1 MTFPQEFARR
11 IKPRYSLSGL
21 TVSPDA
27 LGRLQSVVDGT
38 GASATATALF
48 LSGSR
53 VATALAA
60 EAVAYEMGRD
70 LVRIDLAAV
79 VSKYIGET
87 EKNLDRLV
95 SAVDPR
101 TSILFFDEADALF
114 GKRSEVKDA
123 HDRYANQEA
132 AYLLQ
137 RLESFGGVAI
147 FSTSS
152 PVLRVPCKQECHVID
167 LTLRSK

>member
-1 MTFPQEFARR
+1 MTFPQEFGRR
-11 IKPRYSLSGL
+11 ITPNCSLSSL
-21 TVSPDA
+21 AVSPDA
-27 LGRLQSVVDGT
+27 LGRLRSVVDGM
-38 GASATATALF
+38 GASVPAMALF
-48 LSGSR
+48 LSGSH
-53 VATALAA
+53 ADSALAA

-87 EKNLDRLV
+87 EKNLDRIV
-95 SAVDPR
+95 AAVDQR
-101 TSILFFDEADALF
+101 GSILFFDEADALF
-114 GKRSEVKDA
+114 GKRSEVKDG

-147 FSTSS
+147 FATSS
-152 PVLRVPCKQECHVID
+152 PVLRVPCRQECHVVD
-167 LTLRSK
+167 LA